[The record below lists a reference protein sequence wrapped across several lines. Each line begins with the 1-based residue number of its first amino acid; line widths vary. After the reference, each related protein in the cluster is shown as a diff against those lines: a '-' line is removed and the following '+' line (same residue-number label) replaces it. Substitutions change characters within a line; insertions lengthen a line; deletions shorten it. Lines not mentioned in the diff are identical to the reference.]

1 MTLMNTTP
9 DTATAAEAGSSG
21 TQPSVVGDAPRR
33 RRHRR
38 GTRTP
43 ADAAGRILMSWPA
56 AVIFGAFAIAPMA
69 IGIYLSLTDWDGVN
83 PARLI
88 GGDNYRRA
96 LGPGDFRSSLTITLL
111 IAVIGV
117 IVQNA
122 AGLALALALNRTG
135 RFAKLG
141 RALFFY
147 PVVLPAIAI
156 GYLWHTLLDYHGA
169 LNVVLTHLGFAPLDV
184 FASPTLAV
192 GSIVLVTL
200 WQQVGFVMVL
210 YLAGLQAVPA
220 ELRQAA
226 QVDGA
231 NKWQTFRHVVLPQ
244 LAPSVTINVVLG
256 LAGYLKL
263 YELVIALT
271 NGNPAGRTKTTVM
284 RIFEDAFTNG
294 RPGLAAAEGVVLAVL
309 TAVLSFV
316 VILTRRRSE
325 GAVQ

>member
-1 MTLMNTTP
+1 MTLLKQTAISDPPSGRSGFSRGEAQPKRRRGSRRPPT
-9 DTATAAEAGSSG
+9 DTA
-21 TQPSVVGDAPRR
+21 
-33 RRHRR
+33 
-38 GTRTP
+38 
-43 ADAAGRILMSWPA
+43 GRMLMSWPA
-56 AVIFGAFAIAPMA
+56 ALLFGAFAIAPMV
-69 IGIYLSLTDWDGVN
+69 IGLYLSLTDWDGVN
-83 PARLI
+83 PAHLI
-88 GGDNYRRA
+88 GLDNYHRA
-96 LGPGDFRSSLTITLL
+96 IGPGDFRRSLLITLL
-111 IAVIGV
+111 IAVLGV
-117 IVQNA
+117 IVQNV

-135 RFAKLG
+135 RYAKLA

-169 LNVVLTHLGFAPLDV
+169 LNNVLGHFGISPLDI
-184 FASPTLAV
+184 FASQWQAV

-210 YLAGLQAVPA
+210 YLAGLQAVPP

-231 NKWQTFRHVVLPQ
+231 NKWQTFWHIVLPQ

-271 NGNPAGRTKTTVM
+271 NGNPAGRTDTTVM
-284 RIFEDAFTNG
+284 QIFQTAFTNG
-294 RPGLAAAEGVVLAVL
+294 RPGLAAAEGVLLAVL
-309 TAVLSFV
+309 TAVLSMT
-316 VILTRRRSE
+316 VIVTRRRSE